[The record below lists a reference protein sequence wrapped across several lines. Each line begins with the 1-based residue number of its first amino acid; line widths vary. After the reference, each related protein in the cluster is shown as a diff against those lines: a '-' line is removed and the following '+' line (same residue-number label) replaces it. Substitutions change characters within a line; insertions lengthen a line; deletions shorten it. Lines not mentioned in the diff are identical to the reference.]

1 MSQHDFNIAN
11 QGFPATRADIN
22 SALQALASN
31 SAGATEPGTTY
42 AYQLWYEMGTNLFKM
57 RNGDNDAWITL
68 AEFDQTNDE
77 WLIVSKTSLT
87 GSAPLPS
94 GTTAQRDASPS
105 AGFIRF
111 NTETTS
117 FEGYDG
123 SAWGDIGDN
132 GFSAVG
138 EDIIPDTDGTRD
150 LGSSTK
156 AWAEVHADK
165 AILTDLSDGT
175 NAVGTDQIV
184 ATSPRAACGVD
195 QTGTQAILYSFN
207 TSSITDAGTGQTS
220 FSFTNSMA
228 SADYLWI
235 KSLDADN
242 APSFLAIANEYLN
255 LRTASGA
262 QCDASSANSFV
273 SRSDQHNVDCIA
285 IGDLA

>member
-1 MSQHDFNIAN
+1 MSQNDFNIAN

-42 AYQLWYEMGTNLFKM
+42 AYQLWYDTSANLFKM

-94 GTTAQRDASPS
+94 GTTAQRDGSPS

-111 NTETTS
+111 NTETAF

-123 SAWGDIGDN
+123 SAWG
-132 GFSAVG
+132 AVG
-138 EDIIPDTDGTRD
+138 AVDLGAVDEDIIPDATSARD
-150 LGSSTK
+150 LGSSAK

-175 NAVGTDQIV
+175 TTVGAEYVVNGSAKAWINYNA
-184 ATSPRAACGVD
+184 
-195 QTGTQAILYSFN
+195 TGTVAIRDSLN
-207 TSSITDAGTGQTS
+207 ISSITDNGTGDQTVNYTNAFS
-220 FSFTNSMA
+220 AADYCSNATNNGASDAYFMGLHTDSPTTALARLFSFRPAVGARDYAFSHASM
-228 SADYLWI
+228 
-235 KSLDADN
+235 
-242 APSFLAIANEYLN
+242 
-255 LRTASGA
+255 T
-262 QCDASSANSFV
+262 
-273 SRSDQHNVDCIA
+273 
-285 IGDLA
+285 GDLA

>member
-1 MSQHDFNIAN
+1 MSQNDFNIAN

-31 SAGATEPGTTY
+31 SAGATEPSTTY
-42 AYQLWYEMGTNLFKM
+42 AYQLWYDEGTDLLKM

-94 GTTAQRDASPS
+94 GTTAQRDGSPS

-111 NTETTS
+111 NTETAS

-123 SAWGDIGDN
+123 SAWGSVGDVDL
-132 GFSAVG
+132 GDVD
-138 EDIIPDTDGTRD
+138 EDIIPDANSARD

-165 AILTDLSDGT
+165 AILTNLSDGT
-175 NAVGTDQIV
+175 TTVSAEYVVNGSAKAWVNFNGKGTVAVIESLNISSLTDE
-184 ATSPRAACGVD
+184 
-195 QTGTQAILYSFN
+195 
-207 TSSITDAGTGQTS
+207 GTGNYS
-220 FSFTNSMA
+220 VGFTNAMSTTTYA
-228 SADYLWI
+228 VADQCYVTDDSAFCGSTMWHA
-235 KSLDADN
+235 K
-242 APSFLAIANEYLN
+242 
-255 LRTASGA
+255 TAS
-262 QCDASSANSFV
+262 S
-273 SRSDQHNVDCIA
+273 VDVRTLSTGFGNIDSEECCGI
-285 IGDLA
+285 IMGDPA